1 MRGQVVLAPIRDRGE
16 ALDWEITIARYGEEI
31 GSGCFFAEEGGGRV
45 SVHVLK

>member
-16 ALDWEITIARYGEEI
+16 AMDWEITIARYGEEI
-31 GSGCFFAEEGGGRV
+31 GSGCFLRRRGGG